1 MSMQDAQAQRRLA
14 VVSAH
19 FQQGA
24 QQDAESQLQR
34 EPTAAGERITAE
46 ETGLHYTVTLPER
59 LSDEG
64 PWAVRRCRT

>member
-1 MSMQDAQAQRRLA
+1 MSMQDPQAQRRLA

-19 FQQGA
+19 LQQSALQAPG
-24 QQDAESQLQR
+24 SQLQR

-64 PWAVRRCRT
+64 PWAVRR